1 MKCLLGTTLCENR
14 YVTVFDPSRKRNTR
28 GEHRQKDLLL
38 AAASVFRRVGYHK
51 ATTNA
56 IAMEAGVSPATLY
69 YFFPNKEAVASAL
82 TSMYTREVTEAARAI
97 DPECRL
103 SFTEAINALIDLSI
117 SFNKKRPEFHTLVVD
132 APFLPSAK
140 EDDETRGDAF
150 VEFIATRLRRKRPT
164 LGASEAEHH
173 AKIAHMVFHGIHN
186 ELPFASPKT
195 LPRLHQAMRD
205 AVLRYLTPIV
215 GDAKAGSST
224 DKQAVIKKTTT
235 KLTPTEK

>member
-1 MKCLLGTTLCENR
+1 MKFSLGMSLCENR
-14 YVTVFDPSRKRNTR
+14 HVTVFDPSRKRNLR
-28 GEHRQKDLLL
+28 GEHRKQELLL
-38 AAASVFRRVGYHK
+38 AAAKVFRSLGYHK

-69 YFFPNKEAVASAL
+69 YFFPNKDAVASAL

-97 DPECRL
+97 DPEGEL
-103 SFTEAINALIDLSI
+103 SFPEAINALIDLSI

-132 APFLPSAK
+132 APLLPSAK
-140 EDDETRGDAF
+140 EDDEARGDAF
-150 VEFIATRLRRKRPT
+150 VEFIATRLRRERPT
-164 LGASEAEHH
+164 LGASEAELH

-215 GDAKAGSST
+215 SDATAGAST
-224 DKQAVIKKTTT
+224 DKQAVIRKTNT
-235 KLTPTEK
+235 KPTRNEK